1 MLKPLQAILDKILKQ
16 KKEEI
21 KEMKKEWV
29 VCSNCKYRGTLDE
42 FLLKDVGDTTC
53 PKCGEDITIFE
64 L

>member
-29 VCSNCKYRGTLDE
+29 VDSQRKSW
-42 FLLKDVGDTTC
+42 
-53 PKCGEDITIFE
+53 
-64 L
+64 

>member
-29 VCSNCKYRGTLDE
+29 VCSNSDILPAINQRG
-42 FLLKDVGDTTC
+42 FWG
-53 PKCGEDITIFE
+53 
-64 L
+64 